1 MLSCGVNVKIFVL
14 ALLLL
19 PRGVRGYKGVK
30 FNSLKLSFNSVRECW
45 SFSVRGIF
53 IFTVLCSWIILHTSI
68 FTRVARPLFPF
79 FFVGKSGLAT
89 RDYCTCVVKCLFS
102 SDMPGRGSEKRS
114 CIDSPTRE
122 VWFKEPFTTTNP
134 SRILIGEDDAVVDFL
149 EKIMSDGYLRQWANS
164 KANTFNVRHMGQ
176 LLDHDRKFNT
186 INEEIGARTPL
197 TIEVIDDSK
206 FLVKID
212 SVYASVL

>member
-1 MLSCGVNVKIFVL
+1 
-14 ALLLL
+14 
-19 PRGVRGYKGVK
+19 
-30 FNSLKLSFNSVRECW
+30 
-45 SFSVRGIF
+45 
-53 IFTVLCSWIILHTSI
+53 
-68 FTRVARPLFPF
+68 
-79 FFVGKSGLAT
+79 
-89 RDYCTCVVKCLFS
+89 
-102 SDMPGRGSEKRS
+102 MPGRGSGKRS
-114 CIDSPTRE
+114 RIDSPTRE

-186 INEEIGARTPL
+186 ISEEIGVRTPL